1 MTKLNKVK
9 SRVPHCDITTG
20 KIYGCKKHSFY
31 WYHEKGH
38 LKLNSSENFS
48 TLKLIQEHC
57 FVLWMIAITL
67 SILNKYM
74 LYIALPLILFFVG
87 VEVYEEIWANNYA
100 RKQINKRKYL

>member
-1 MTKLNKVK
+1 
-9 SRVPHCDITTG
+9 
-20 KIYGCKKHSFY
+20 
-31 WYHEKGH
+31 
-38 LKLNSSENFS
+38 
-48 TLKLIQEHC
+48 
-57 FVLWMIAITL
+57 MIAITL